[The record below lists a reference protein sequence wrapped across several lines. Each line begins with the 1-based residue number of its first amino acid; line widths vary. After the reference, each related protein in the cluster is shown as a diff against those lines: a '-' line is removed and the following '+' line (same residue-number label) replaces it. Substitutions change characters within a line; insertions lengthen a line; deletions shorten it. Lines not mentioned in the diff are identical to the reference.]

1 MKIVRLT
8 YACTGAE
15 LSSIINANHEY
26 EVESVTG
33 RYYAKHETPQQL
45 ELTLELRQYR
55 KDNEAETG
63 ILGESST
70 ATSVSEKQVELNFDY
85 EQEEHRIAECL
96 KTAADWID
104 ENPES
109 WNKAVSHPCHA
120 ANKLRKFA
128 KELSKDSE

>member
-1 MKIVRLT
+1 MKIVKLT
-8 YACTGAE
+8 YSCTGAE
-15 LSSIINANHEY
+15 LSSIICANHEY
-26 EVESVTG
+26 DVESVTG
-33 RYYAKHETPQQL
+33 RYYNKHETPQEL
-45 ELTLELRQYR
+45 ELTLEHRQYK
-55 KDNEAETG
+55 KDNEAQHDDLVG
-63 ILGESST
+63 SL
-70 ATSVSEKQVELNFDY
+70 AADVPEKQVELNFDY

-128 KELSKDSE
+128 KELSKDGE